1 MPGAG
6 VRWGLACAACG
17 PIGFY
22 AVGAF
27 VGSGRVLP
35 WEFPGCS
42 VDRCFERL
50 LRMQAVV
57 EKEGKVQGTI
67 HRFLIVAKKKFL

>member
-1 MPGAG
+1 ME
-6 VRWGLACAACG
+6 LAARLPA
-17 PIGFY
+17 IVFY
-22 AVGAF
+22 DVGAF
-27 VGSGRVLP
+27 VWFARVLP
-35 WEFPGCS
+35 WEFPGFS

-67 HRFLIVAKKKFL
+67 HRFLIVAKK

>member
-1 MPGAG
+1 M
-6 VRWGLACAACG
+6 VC
-17 PIGFY
+17 
-22 AVGAF
+22 
-27 VGSGRVLP
+27 RVLP
-35 WEFPGCS
+35 WEFPGFS

-67 HRFLIVAKKKFL
+67 HRFLIVAKK

>member
-1 MPGAG
+1 M
-6 VRWGLACAACG
+6 
-17 PIGFY
+17 FY
-22 AVGAF
+22 DVGAF
-27 VGSGRVLP
+27 VWFARVLP
-35 WEFPGCS
+35 WEFPGFS

-67 HRFLIVAKKKFL
+67 HRFLIVAEK

>member
-1 MPGAG
+1 ME
-6 VRWGLACAACG
+6 LACEAYR
-17 PIGFY
+17 PIVFY
-22 AVGAF
+22 DVGAF
-27 VGSGRVLP
+27 VWFARVLP
-35 WEFPGCS
+35 WEFPGFS

-67 HRFLIVAKKKFL
+67 HRFLIVAKK